1 MSGSHQELSGAAG
14 SVPLELLREANGAV
28 NAAEISLRRP
38 TARALAE
45 AAAALEEAIPKLRAL
60 EKSLRSNQP
69 RLGPGERATLA
80 EAGEGLRLRIF
91 VLGRLL
97 EGAARLHAG
106 WAEDLASRRGYS
118 AEGVAL
124 PLSVVRSAGRR
135 CNVQG

>member
-1 MSGSHQELSGAAG
+1 MSGFPRELVGKPESGPMA
-14 SVPLELLREANGAV
+14 LLREAGGAV

-45 AAAALEEAIPKLRAL
+45 AAAALEEAIPRLRAL
-60 EKSLRSNQP
+60 EQALLRDEP
-69 RLGPGERATLA
+69 PLDPGERATLA
-80 EAGEGLRLRIF
+80 EAGQGLRLRIF

-124 PLSVVRSAGRR
+124 P
-135 CNVQG
+135 

>member
-1 MSGSHQELSGAAG
+1 MNGFRRELTGKPESG
-14 SVPLELLREANGAV
+14 PLALLREAGGAV
-28 NAAEISLRRP
+28 DAAEIALRRP

-45 AAAALEEAIPKLRAL
+45 AAAALEEAIPRLRGL
-60 EKSLRSNQP
+60 EQVLLHNEP
-69 RLGPGERATLA
+69 PLNPGERATLA
-80 EAGEGLRLRIF
+80 EAGEGLRFRVF

>member
-1 MSGSHQELSGAAG
+1 VSGSDREPGGKPESG
-14 SVPLELLREANGAV
+14 PLVLLREAGGAV
-28 NAAEISLRRP
+28 NVAEISLRRP

-60 EKSLRSNQP
+60 EQALRSNEP
-69 RLGPGERATLA
+69 RMNPGERATLA
-80 EAGEGLRLRIF
+80 EAGEGLRLRVF

-124 PLSVVRSAGRR
+124 PLSIVRSAGRR